1 MRQKQC
7 LKKLIASQ
15 DNQSTPP
22 KLHVLFPKKEEKSLE
37 LKVMELEKEVQ
48 ELKQRER
55 TYIAL
60 LKDFNLRLST
70 LENK

>member
-1 MRQKQC
+1 MRQKHS

-48 ELKQRER
+48 ELKQREKR
-55 TYIAL
+55 YLAL
-60 LKDFNLRLST
+60 FKDLNTRLKQ
-70 LENK
+70 LEK